1 MNDARMILIAAPS
14 GAGKNSFME
23 RALAEFPVLKDIVT
37 YTTRKM
43 RTGEVDGE
51 HYHFISKTDF
61 QEKIDQG
68 FFAEWSPVHD
78 SLYGTSHQSLEAA
91 WAEGRVAIMDID
103 VQGVEK
109 FMKIYPDG
117 ISVFILPP
125 SIEELKKRILAR
137 DKKAPENLQLRLQNA
152 EKEIQLAHTFD
163 YQLVNDDFE
172 KSYQGFKKILEE
184 LLPFE

>member
-1 MNDARMILIAAPS
+1 MSQVRMILIAAPS
-14 GAGKNSFME
+14 GAGKNSFMG
-23 RALAEFPVLKDIVT
+23 RALKDFPVLKDIVT

-43 RTGEVDGE
+43 RSHESQGED
-51 HYHFISKTDF
+51 YHFISKPEF
-61 QEKIDQG
+61 EAKIEEG

-78 SLYGTSHQSLEAA
+78 SLYGTSHQSLEQA

-109 FMKIYPDG
+109 FMKIYPDA

-125 SIEELKKRILAR
+125 SIEELKKRILSR
-137 DKKAPENLQLRLQNA
+137 DKKPPANLELRLKNA
-152 EKEIQLAHTFD
+152 EKEIQLAHKFD

-172 KSYQGFKKILEE
+172 KSYQRFQKILEE
-184 LLPFE
+184 LVSNE